1 MALVEVDHLVKTYPV
16 RGSRQPRRVV
26 DDVTF
31 RIERGQTLGIV
42 GEWGSGKSTIARLLL
57 RLIEPDSGAIRL
69 DGHNL
74 LTVSPRELRQL
85 RRRMQIVFQDPY
97 AALNPRMRVEDIIA
111 EPLVIYR
118 EEMKRVPQVSTLRP
132 GVFSARSSFTMA
144 RRAQVVE
151 ALAMAGLDCSALPR
165 YPHEFSGGQR
175 QRINLA
181 RALILRPSFSSS
193 MSQHPPSTSAS
204 PRRSRT
210 CCENVSANRNSPTS
224 SSPTPCRWRVTW
236 RIRFS
241 SCARAVLSS
250 TAAGSKFVNTRSRS
264 TRRHSW
270 RRHQSYLRRRS
281 DAQIPKLVLRIFLS
295 ARHPIFQRRK

>member
-31 RIERGQTLGIV
+31 HIERGQTLGIV
-42 GEWGSGKSTIARLLL
+42 GESGSGKSTIARLLL
-57 RLIEPDSGAIRL
+57 RLIEPDSGTISL

-74 LTVSPRELRQL
+74 LTVSARELRQL

-118 EEMKRVPQVSTLRP
+118 HELKRVPQVSKLRP
-132 GVFSARSSFTMA
+132 GIFPVDHNFTTA
-144 RRAQVVE
+144 TRAQVVE
-151 ALAMAGLDCSALPR
+151 ALAMAGLDDSALPR

-181 RALILRPSFSSS
+181 RALILRPELLVLDE
-193 MSQHPPSTSAS
+193 PTSALDVS
-204 PRRSRT
+204 
-210 CCENVSANRNSPTS
+210 VSAQITYLLRELQRELQLTYVFITHSMPLARYMADQILVMRQGRIVEQGGWQQTLFADG
-224 SSPTPCRWRVTW
+224 PQAGTTPCGVT
-236 RIRFS
+236 S
-241 SCARAVLSS
+241 L
-250 TAAGSKFVNTRSRS
+250 
-264 TRRHSW
+264 
-270 RRHQSYLRRRS
+270 
-281 DAQIPKLVLRIFLS
+281 
-295 ARHPIFQRRK
+295 

>member
-42 GEWGSGKSTIARLLL
+42 GESGSGKSTIARLLL

-69 DGHNL
+69 DGHHL

-118 EEMKRVPQVSTLRP
+118 HNSTN
-132 GVFSARSSFTMA
+132 GSTAKDS

-151 ALAMAGLDCSALPR
+151 ALAMAGLDSSALPR

-181 RALILRPSFSSS
+181 RALILRPELLVLDE
-193 MSQHPPSTSAS
+193 PTSALDVS
-204 PRRSRT
+204 
-210 CCENVSANRNSPTS
+210 VSAQITHLLRELQRELQLTYVFITHSMPLARYMADQILVMRQGRVVEHGGWQQICEHPQSEYTQALLAA
-224 SSPTPCRWRVTW
+224 TPE
-236 RIRFS
+236 
-241 SCARAVLSS
+241 LP
-250 TAAGSKFVNTRSRS
+250 AA
-264 TRRHSW
+264 
-270 RRHQSYLRRRS
+270 
-281 DAQIPKLVLRIFLS
+281 AI
-295 ARHPIFQRRK
+295 

>member
-42 GEWGSGKSTIARLLL
+42 GESGSGKSTIARLLL

-132 GVFSARSSFTMA
+132 GVFSARTAS
-144 RRAQVVE
+144 R
-151 ALAMAGLDCSALPR
+151 GPPR
-165 YPHEFSGGQR
+165 SGCR
-175 QRINLA
+175 
-181 RALILRPSFSSS
+181 
-193 MSQHPPSTSAS
+193 S
-204 PRRSRT
+204 PRHGRPR
-210 CCENVSANRNSPTS
+210 
-224 SSPTPCRWRVTW
+224 
-236 RIRFS
+236 
-241 SCARAVLSS
+241 
-250 TAAGSKFVNTRSRS
+250 
-264 TRRHSW
+264 
-270 RRHQSYLRRRS
+270 
-281 DAQIPKLVLRIFLS
+281 
-295 ARHPIFQRRK
+295 